1 MENPISDVE
10 SLFEKAGDYVETRL
24 DLFKLRAVDKSSDI
38 ISSLITTIIIA
49 LVSSIVFLILNIG
62 IALWLGSLL
71 GKIYYGFFIVAGFYA
86 IIGLIIYSV
95 KSSVWRTNA
104 DRRERGFPALHS
116 RWHVSGFSR

>member
-95 KSSVWRTNA
+95 KSSVLKTGISN
-104 DRRERGFPALHS
+104 LIIKKLLN
-116 RWHVSGFSR
+116 